1 MNVLP
6 YVYTNP
12 PKDTEIF
19 SCDRV
24 FVLSQIPIAIEKSTS
39 FRATTAGDQKK
50 KSSDFIDAFKD
61 GIQAVDELDKEL
73 LSRVMDLKKSIVE
86 ESTLIDLNIERL
98 LTAQKT

>member
-12 PKDTEIF
+12 PKETEVF

-24 FVLSQIPIAIEKSTS
+24 FVLSQSPLEIEKSTS
-39 FRATTAGDQKK
+39 FRTTKTGDQKK
-50 KSSDFIDAFKD
+50 ISSDFIDVFKD
-61 GIQAVDELDKEL
+61 AIQAVDVENKEI
-73 LSRVMDLKKSIVE
+73 LSRMMEFKKRIVD
-86 ESTLIDLNIERL
+86 ESALIDLDIERL